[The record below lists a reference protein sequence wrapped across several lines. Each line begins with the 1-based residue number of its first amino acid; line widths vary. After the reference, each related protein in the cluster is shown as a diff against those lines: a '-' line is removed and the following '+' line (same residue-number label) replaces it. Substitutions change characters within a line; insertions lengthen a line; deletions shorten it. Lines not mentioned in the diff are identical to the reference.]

1 MAVPPGPLAAAHV
14 LTAPGASSPD
24 GAGLARCISMDF
36 RESSLRTL
44 PCLVAGAGPPL
55 VVLAGLTP
63 EAGVSAGWLRRM
75 HESAMRPWARDRKV
89 FYVNRRPGLP
99 RGMTMAALAAEH
111 AQALREAFDEPV
123 DLLGA
128 STGGSIAQQVAAEHP
143 DVVRRLALV
152 STGCRLGRYAKLVQR
167 QIAAR
172 VRAGAT
178 RQAAAVMA
186 GALAP
191 PPLRLPAALMGWSLS
206 PRLFSESGLQD
217 MATTI
222 EAEDEFD
229 LARLPTVRAPSLLV
243 AGGRDRF
250 YEQEC
255 FEETA
260 GLIPGCVLEV
270 HPERGHITVL
280 SDPRAVAQI
289 RGFLNHGNS

>member
-1 MAVPPGPLAAAHV
+1 MSTASEAAGSIGEPV
-14 LTAPGASSPD
+14 G
-24 GAGLARCISMDF
+24 
-36 RESSLRTL
+36 ESSLGTF
-44 PCLVAGAGPPL
+44 PCMVAGSGPPL
-55 VVLAGLTP
+55 VLLAGLTP
-63 EAGVSAGWLRRM
+63 EAGVSAGSLRRI
-75 HESAMRPWARDRKV
+75 HESSMRPWAREREV

-128 STGGSIAQQVAAEHP
+128 STGGSIAQQLAAEHR

-152 STGCRLGRYAKLVQR
+152 STGCRLGPNAKLVQR

-178 RQAAAVMA
+178 RQALAVMA

-191 PPLRLPAALMGWSLS
+191 PALRLPAACLGWLL
-206 PRLFSESGLQD
+206 PPGLFSESGLQD

-229 LARLPTVRAPSLLV
+229 LAPLPTVRAPTLLV
-243 AGGRDRF
+243 GGGRDRF
-250 YEQEC
+250 YDGELFEQ
-255 FEETA
+255 TA
-260 GLIPGCVLEV
+260 RLIPGCVLEM
-270 HPERGHITVL
+270 HPKRGHITVL

-289 RGFLNHGNS
+289 RGFLNH

>member
-1 MAVPPGPLAAAHV
+1 
-14 LTAPGASSPD
+14 
-24 GAGLARCISMDF
+24 
-36 RESSLRTL
+36 
-44 PCLVAGAGPPL
+44 
-55 VVLAGLTP
+55 
-63 EAGVSAGWLRRM
+63 VSAGSLRRM
-75 HESAMRPWARDRKV
+75 HESAMRPWARQRQV

-128 STGGSIAQQVAAEHP
+128 STGGSIAQQLAAEHH

-152 STGCRLGRYAKLVQR
+152 STGCRLGPNAKLIQR

-172 VRAGAT
+172 VRAGAI
-178 RQAAAVMA
+178 REAMAVMA

-191 PPLRLPAALMGWSLS
+191 PAIRLPAAFLGWLLL

-229 LARLPTVRAPSLLV
+229 LARLPLVRAPTLLV
-243 AGGRDRF
+243 GGGRDRF
-250 YEQEC
+250 YDGKLFEQ
-255 FEETA
+255 TA
-260 GLIPGCVLEV
+260 RLIPGCVVEM

-289 RGFLNHGNS
+289 RGFLNHDKN

>member
-1 MAVPPGPLAAAHV
+1 M
-14 LTAPGASSPD
+14 
-24 GAGLARCISMDF
+24 
-36 RESSLRTL
+36 
-44 PCLVAGAGPPL
+44 
-55 VVLAGLTP
+55 
-63 EAGVSAGWLRRM
+63 SAGSLRRM
-75 HESAMRPWARDRKV
+75 HESALRPWAREKKV

-99 RGMTMAALAAEH
+99 RGMTLAALAAEH

-123 DLLGA
+123 DVLGA
-128 STGGSIAQQVAAEHP
+128 STGGSIAQQLAAEHP
-143 DVVRRLALV
+143 DVVRRLVLV
-152 STGCRLGRYAKLVQR
+152 STGCRLGPDAKLLQR

-191 PPLRLPAALMGWSLS
+191 PALRLPVSCLGWLL
-206 PRLFSESGLQD
+206 PPHLFSESGLQD

-229 LARLPTVRAPSLLV
+229 LARLPTVRSPTLLV
-243 AGGRDRF
+243 GGGRDRF
-250 YEQEC
+250 YDQELFEQ
-255 FEETA
+255 TA
-260 GLIPGCVLEV
+260 GLIPGCVLEM

-289 RGFLNHGNS
+289 LGFLNRAAG

>member
-1 MAVPPGPLAAAHV
+1 LV
-14 LTAPGASSPD
+14 L
-24 GAGLARCISMDF
+24 
-36 RESSLRTL
+36 
-44 PCLVAGAGPPL
+44 
-55 VVLAGLTP
+55 LAGLTP
-63 EAGVSAGWLRRM
+63 EAGVSTGSLRRL
-75 HESAMRPWARDRKV
+75 HESAMRPWARDREV

-111 AQALREAFDEPV
+111 AQALREVFNEPV

-128 STGGSIAQQVAAEHP
+128 STGGSIAQQLAAQHG

-152 STGCRLGRYAKLVQR
+152 STGCRLGPNAKLLQR

-172 VRAGAT
+172 ARAGAT

-191 PPLRLPAALMGWSLS
+191 PALRLPAACLGWLLL
-206 PRLFSESGLQD
+206 PRSFSESGWQD

-229 LARLPTVRAPSLLV
+229 LARLPSVRAPTLLV
-243 AGGRDRF
+243 GGGRDRF
-250 YEQEC
+250 YDREL

-260 GLIPGCVLEV
+260 RLIPGCMLEM
-270 HPERGHITVL
+270 HPKRGHITVL

-289 RGFLNHGNS
+289 RGFLDG